1 MITPKRKFTIIINKK
16 IIPNRMEI
24 IGYTSAL
31 LIGLSLG
38 LVGSGGTILA
48 LPIFVYLFHIK
59 NMQEATHYS
68 MFVVGITAFI
78 GALRKYRE
86 KLVDVK
92 TAVYFLIPSL
102 ISLFFTRK
110 IIMPLLPD
118 QFLMIGHYILTK
130 DILLM
135 LLFAVV
141 MLFASV
147 SMIKNAKQKDVDC
160 FAKIPNPNANNFKTT
175 LVALLV
181 GFLTALLGAGGGF
194 LIIPTLIL
202 LKEHCMKRAIGTSL
216 IIITVNSLIGF
227 LGDIHAAVDWKLI
240 IIFTSIAVLGM
251 LLGIKLS
258 EKTEGEKLK
267 RLFGIMV
274 LIMGI
279 FIIVKELFL

>member
-1 MITPKRKFTIIINKK
+1 
-16 IIPNRMEI
+16 MEVL
-24 IGYTSAL
+24 GYLSAL

-48 LPIFVYLFHIK
+48 LPIFVYLFRIK
-59 NMQEATHYS
+59 NMHDATHYS

-78 GALRKYRE
+78 GAFSKYRE
-86 KLVDVK
+86 KLVDVR

-110 IIMPLLPD
+110 IILPILPD
-118 QFLMIGHYILTK
+118 ELVRIGNFVLTK
-130 DILLM
+130 DIFLL

-141 MLFASV
+141 MLLASF
-147 SMIKNAKQKDVDC
+147 SMIKNAQQKDVDC
-160 FAKIPNPNANNFKTT
+160 FAKIPDANANNLKTT
-175 LVALLV
+175 LIALLV
-181 GFLTALLGAGGGF
+181 GSLTALLGAGGGF

-227 LGDIHAAVDWKLI
+227 LGDLHAFVDWRLI
-240 IIFTSIAVLGM
+240 MIFTSIAVTGM

-258 EKTEGEKLK
+258 EKIEGEKLK